1 MLKRMI
7 GPILFGLLGCAI
19 LLKLGFW
26 QVDRLA
32 WKEEMLA
39 NIEARIADTP
49 DPLPEDPQ
57 EARDQYQPVAVTG
70 TIGEEEITILASLRT
85 AGPVYRI
92 VRAFETDAGRRI
104 LVDMGFVRETE
115 RATDRPGGIPAEIVG
130 NLYWPDEIDSYTP
143 DPDLEA
149 GIWFA
154 RDIPAMAEA
163 LNTEPVLLVL
173 REAPQTDLG
182 VTPFPVDTGAIPND
196 HLSYAVTWFLLAAVW
211 LGMTLFLLWRIRQRT
226 N

>member
-1 MLKRMI
+1 MFRKMLW
-7 GPILFGLLGCAI
+7 PSLFGLVGCAM
-19 LLKLGFW
+19 LLALGMW
-26 QVDRLA
+26 QVERLA
-32 WKEEMLA
+32 WKEALLA
-39 NIEARIADTP
+39 EIEARIADAPVALP
-49 DPLPEDPQ
+49 DAPQ
-57 EARDQYQPVAVTG
+57 EAQHQYLPVELSGV
-70 TIGEEEITILASLRT
+70 IHEGEIAILASLRT

-92 VRAFETDAGRRI
+92 IRAVETDAGRRI

-115 RATDRPGGIPAEIVG
+115 RAAERPGGAEVDLVG
-130 NLYWPDEIDSYTP
+130 NLYWPDEIDRFTP
-143 DPDLEA
+143 APDRDE

-163 LNTEPVLLVL
+163 LDTEPVLLVL

-196 HLSYAVTWFLLAAVW
+196 HLSYAITWFLLAAAW
-211 LGMTLFLLWRIRQRT
+211 MGMTLYLLWRIRQRT

>member
-1 MLKRMI
+1 MLKRTI
-7 GPILFGLLGCAI
+7 WPILFGLLGCGI
-19 LLKLGFW
+19 LLALGFW

-32 WKEEMLA
+32 WKEALLA
-39 NIEARIADTP
+39 DIEARIADAPQSLP
-49 DPLPEDPQ
+49 DDPVAA
-57 EARDQYQPVAVTG
+57 EDQYLPVAVSG
-70 TIGEEEITILASLRT
+70 AILDGEITILASLRS

-92 VRAFETDAGRRI
+92 IRAFETEAGRRI
-104 LVDMGFVRETE
+104 LIDMGFVREAD
-115 RATDRPGGIPAEIVG
+115 RAAARPGGAEVDLIG

-143 DPDLEA
+143 APDLEA

-163 LNTEPVLLVL
+163 LNTDPVLVVL
-173 REAPQTDLG
+173 RQAPQTDLG

-196 HLSYAVTWFLLAAVW
+196 HLSYAITWFLLAAVW

>member
-7 GPILFGLLGCAI
+7 EPVLFGLVGCAI

-32 WKEEMLA
+32 WKEALLA
-39 NIEARIADTP
+39 DIEARITDAP
-49 DPLPEDPQ
+49 QPLPETPT
-57 EARDQYQPVAVTG
+57 ETEHQYQPVMVSG
-70 TIGEEEITILASLRT
+70 TIGDGEITILASLRN

-92 VRAFETDAGRRI
+92 IRAVETEAGRRI
-104 LVDMGFVRETE
+104 LVDMGFVRETARE
-115 RATDRPGGIPAEIVG
+115 AARPGGVEVDLVG
-130 NLYWPDEIDSYTP
+130 NLYWPDELDSYTP

-154 RDIPAMAEA
+154 RDIPAMAGA
-163 LNTEPVLLVL
+163 LDTEPVLLVL
-173 REAPQTDLG
+173 RDAPQTDLG
-182 VTPFPVDTGAIPND
+182 VTPFPVDTSAIPND
-196 HLSYAVTWFLLAAVW
+196 HLSYAITWFLLAAVW
-211 LGMTLFLLWRIRQRT
+211 LGMTLYLLWRIRQRT